1 MINKKRR
8 QFKTFQKKKITHF
21 IKTPEK
27 CILVYGGYG
36 LRAIENGILTKKQI
50 EAARRTITRYL
61 KKVSKLWIRS
71 RVNVSVTAKSLGLR
85 MGKGKG
91 AITQKVRKV
100 YKGEILFEVS
110 CFKTSLVKLV
120 FKKAS
125 KKLPIQTQFIW
136 KGR

>member
-8 QFKTFQKKKITHF
+8 QFKTFQKKNITHF

-27 CILVYGGYG
+27 CILAYGGYG
-36 LRAIENGILTKKQI
+36 LRALENGVLTKKQI

-61 KKVSKLWIRS
+61 KKITKLWIRA
-71 RVNVSVTAKSLGLR
+71 RVNVPVTAKSQGLR

-100 YKGEILFEVS
+100 YKGEVLFEVS
-110 CFKTSLVKLV
+110 CFNINLVKLV
-120 FKKAS
+120 LNKAS